1 MADIE
6 DRGPS
11 DYAPRPS
18 FGSAW
23 THGERD
29 PAPVSMPLD
38 RSIVIVDTETATL
51 TGAPHLLEIGAVRV
65 QDGEVIDQ
73 FETLVAPAVEID
85 EDATAIHG
93 ISNEDV
99 RRAPMAGSAL
109 AKFSEWVG
117 DDWMCAHNAGFDAR
131 VFGFEHARSE
141 VAIPRSPFLCTLKLS
156 RRHIP
161 ESPDH
166 KLETLCQH
174 LDLDDGVHHRAL
186 ADAVWCW
193 QVLEECALR
202 ADTSSASEFLAQC
215 GTPVTIQGYI
225 PSPARMKPRLRP
237 LQDALNSKEE
247 VRLLYGGGDSG
258 VPSTID
264 VMPRLLYERHKKS
277 YLEAECLRTGM
288 LKTYLLDRIQKVMAP
303 AV

>member
-1 MADIE
+1 
-6 DRGPS
+6 
-11 DYAPRPS
+11 
-18 FGSAW
+18 
-23 THGERD
+23 
-29 PAPVSMPLD
+29 MPLD
-38 RSIVIVDTETATL
+38 RPIVIVDTETATL

-65 QDGEVIDQ
+65 QDGEVLDQ
-73 FETLVAPAVEID
+73 FETLVAPAVEIE

-99 RRAPMAGSAL
+99 RRAPLAETAL
-109 AKFSEWVG
+109 TQFSEWVG

-131 VFGFEHARSE
+131 VFGFEHARTQST
-141 VAIPRSPFLCTLKLS
+141 VPKTPFLCTLKLS

-174 LDLDDGVHHRAL
+174 LDLDDGTHHRAL

-193 QVLEECALR
+193 QVLEECAAR
-202 ADTSSASEFLAQC
+202 AETSSASELLAQC
-215 GTPVTIQGYI
+215 GSPVTIQGYI

-237 LQDALNSKEE
+237 LQEALNNQEE
-247 VRLLYGGGDSG
+247 VRLLYGGGDTG
-258 VPSTID
+258 APSSMD

-288 LKTYLLDRIQKVMAP
+288 LKTYLLERIQKVMAP

>member
-1 MADIE
+1 
-6 DRGPS
+6 
-11 DYAPRPS
+11 
-18 FGSAW
+18 
-23 THGERD
+23 
-29 PAPVSMPLD
+29 MPLD
-38 RSIVIVDTETATL
+38 RPIVVVDTETATL
-51 TGAPHLLEIGAVRV
+51 SGAPHLLEIGAVRV

-85 EDATAIHG
+85 EEATAIHG
-93 ISNEDV
+93 ITADDIRN
-99 RRAPMAGSAL
+99 APL
-109 AKFSEWVG
+109 AKDALTRFSEWVG
-117 DDWMCAHNAGFDAR
+117 DDWMCAHNAGFSAR
-131 VFGFEHARSE
+131 VFGFGHARTGSP
-141 VAIPRSPFLCTLKLS
+141 IPPGPFLCTVKLA

-161 ESPDH
+161 ESQDH

-186 ADAVWCW
+186 ADAVWAW
-193 QVLEECALR
+193 QVLEECAER
-202 ADTSSASEFLAQC
+202 ADTHSASELLAQC
-215 GTPVTIQGYI
+215 GTPVTITGYV

-237 LQDALNSKEE
+237 LQDALRNHEE
-247 VRLLYGGGDSG
+247 VTLLYGGGESG
-258 VPSTID
+258 VPASME

>member
-1 MADIE
+1 
-6 DRGPS
+6 
-11 DYAPRPS
+11 
-18 FGSAW
+18 
-23 THGERD
+23 
-29 PAPVSMPLD
+29 MPLD

-73 FETLVAPAVEID
+73 FETLVAPAVQVD

-93 ISNEDV
+93 ITNDDIQ
-99 RRAPMAGSAL
+99 RAPLAKDAL
-109 AKFSEWVG
+109 TKFSEWVDG
-117 DDWMCAHNAGFDAR
+117 DWMCAHNAGFDAR
-131 VFGFEHARSE
+131 VFGFEQARTQ
-141 VAIPRSPFLCTLKLS
+141 AAAPGAPFLCTLKLS

-202 ADTSSASEFLAQC
+202 AETTSASELLAQC
-215 GTPVTIQGYI
+215 GTPVTVQGYI
-225 PSPARMKPRLRP
+225 PSPARMKPRLRG
-237 LQDALNSKEE
+237 LQEALNNKEE

-258 VPSTID
+258 AASSMD

-288 LKTYLLDRIQKVMAP
+288 LKTYLLDRIQKVMAA